1 MCPKNA
7 SYYGNRAATLM
18 MLYRYREA
26 LEDSQQAVRLDNDF
40 MKGHLREGKCH
51 LSLGNAMAASR
62 CFQRV
67 LELEPD
73 NSQAQQELKNAESIL
88 EYEKMAEIGF
98 EKRDFR
104 MVVFC
109 MDRALEAAAA
119 CHRFKILKAECLA
132 LLGRYAEAQSV
143 ASDILRIDSTNADAL
158 YVRGL
163 CLYYE
168 DCIEKAVQFFVQALR
183 MAPDHDKARL
193 ACRDAKALKAKK
205 EEGNTAFKEGNY
217 DAAYELYSEAL
228 TIDPN
233 NIKTNAKLYCNR
245 ATVGSKYEEAVRD
258 YEKVY
263 QTEKTKEHK
272 HLLKHAQ
279 LELKKSKRKDYYKVL
294 GVNKN
299 ATEDEIK
306 KGYRKR
312 ALLHHPDRHSG
323 ASPELQKEEE
333 KKFKEVGEAF
343 SVLSDPKKKSRY
355 DSGQDLEDD
364 GMNVG
369 DFDANNIF
377 KAFFGSPGGFS
388 FEASGP
394 GNFFFQFG

>member
-18 MLYRYREA
+18 MLCRYRDA
-26 LEDSQQAVRLDNDF
+26 LEDCQQAVRLDNTF
-40 MKGHLREGKCH
+40 IKGHLREGKCH
-51 LSLGNAMAASR
+51 LLLGNAMAASR

-67 LELEPD
+67 LELESD
-73 NSQAQQELKNAESIL
+73 NSQAQQEVKNAESIL
-88 EYEKMAEIGF
+88 EYERMAEIGF

-109 MDRALEAAAA
+109 MDRALDSASA
-119 CHRFKILKAECLA
+119 CHKFKILKAECLA
-132 LLGRYAEAQSV
+132 LLGRYPEAQSV
-143 ASDILRIDSTNADAL
+143 ASDILRMDSTNADAL

-168 DCIEKAVQFFVQALR
+168 DCIDKAVQFFVQALR

-193 ACRDAKALKAKK
+193 ACRNAKALKAKK
-205 EEGNTAFKEGNY
+205 EEGNKAFKEGNY
-217 DAAYELYSEAL
+217 EAACELYSEAL

-272 HLLKHAQ
+272 QLLKNSQ
-279 LELKKSKRKDYYKVL
+279 LELKKSKRKDYYKIL
-294 GVNKN
+294 GVDKN
-299 ATEDEIK
+299 ATEEEIK
-306 KGYRKR
+306 KAYRKR

-323 ASPELQKEEE
+323 ASAEVQKEEE

-343 SVLSDPKKKSRY
+343 SVLSDAKKKSRY
-355 DSGQDLEDD
+355 DTGQDLEDD
-364 GMNVG
+364 GMNMG

-377 KAFFGSPGGFS
+377 KAFFGGPGGFS
-388 FEASGP
+388 FE
-394 GNFFFQFG
+394 GNICSV